1 MKVLDEDGAQ
11 PVAPLLSEY
20 EQWRAR
26 NIERNNARLR
36 QLGLI
41 GQEEEQLSNDLAW
54 GRQRPPSSSHSLPR
68 NRDAGVDDENKEGV
82 LEKDTRKRSRKAT
95 TISLPPPRREGS
107 RKSRRLANQTAS
119 GDDDDD
125 DNNIEECES
134 DNKTLSSTKERRAAL
149 VAECREARQ
158 RAAIEVAKAGF
169 QMAAKENPTASYEHC
184 LMRVRSMTEKA
195 LAARVR
201 RIIIAYMKMAPL
213 LFVFYP
219 LHCTIISSVIQG
231 S

>member
-1 MKVLDEDGAQ
+1 MAGSSTANSSAAELKVVNDAGAQ
-11 PVAPLLSEY
+11 PVVAPLLSEY

-41 GQEEEQLSNDLAW
+41 GQEEERLSNALAW
-54 GRQRPPSSSHSLPR
+54 GHQRQPSSSHRLPR
-68 NRDAGVDDENKEGV
+68 NRDAGIDDENKEGV
-82 LEKDTRKRSRKAT
+82 LEKDTRKRSRKAK
-95 TISLPPPRREGS
+95 TISSPPPRREGS

-125 DNNIEECES
+125 NSNNNSIEEWKS
-134 DNKTLSSTKERRAAL
+134 DNKTLSSTEERRAAL

-201 RIIIAYMKMAPL
+201 RIIIACMIGL
-213 LFVFYP
+213 
-219 LHCTIISSVIQG
+219 
-231 S
+231 